1 MVGTWPAMLRRV
13 RPSPQLM
20 GEVVLGALLV
30 AVLALTPRDAVPS
43 GSSDDLI
50 GPGVHF
56 VLAPGAQPAF
66 GSALPGLNNLSSWAS
81 TSGALVTAKAL
92 IPTAPPVQLLIPQL
106 NVHRDVEAV
115 GTNRSGVMNLPV
127 NGWNAG
133 WYQGG
138 PIPGAPGD
146 AVIEGH
152 AGFPNQPM
160 IFGKLSTLRP
170 GDQIVVVLGD
180 KTQRLFTVV
189 SQSSVPVGYTPA
201 GFASPYGLPRLTL
214 VTCSGDFDAT
224 THSYSRRLVVEL
236 SYVGLAK
243 V

>member
-1 MVGTWPAMLRRV
+1 MVSTWPAMLRRA

-20 GEVVLGALLV
+20 GEVVLGVLLV
-30 AVLALTPRDAVPS
+30 AALGFTPRDALPTSS
-43 GSSDDLI
+43 GDNLT

-56 VLAPGAQPAF
+56 VVAPGAQPAF
-66 GSALPGLNNLSSWAS
+66 GQALQGSNNLSSWAS
-81 TSGALVTAKAL
+81 TSGAILSARAL
-92 IPTAPPVQLLIPQL
+92 IPTSPPAQLLIPL
-106 NVHRDVEAV
+106 LRVDRAVEPV

-133 WYQGG
+133 WYKGG
-138 PIPGAPGD
+138 PVPGAPGD

-152 AGFPNQPM
+152 AGYPNQPM

-180 KTQRLFTVV
+180 KSRRLFTVV
-189 SQSSVPVGYTPA
+189 SQASVPVGYTPP
-201 GFASPYGLPRLTL
+201 GFASPYGPPRLTL
-214 VTCSGDFDAT
+214 VTCSGDFDPN

-236 SYVGLAK
+236 SYAGLAA
-243 V
+243 

>member
-1 MVGTWPAMLRRV
+1 MVSNWPAMLRRA
-13 RPSPQLM
+13 RPSPQLV
-20 GEVVLGALLV
+20 GEVVLGVLLV
-30 AVLALTPRDAVPS
+30 AALGLTPRDAVPS
-43 GSSDDLI
+43 TSTDDLI
-50 GPGVHF
+50 GRGVHF
-56 VLAPGAQPAF
+56 VVAPGTQPAF
-66 GSALPGLNNLSSWAS
+66 GSALPGFSNLSSWAS
-81 TSGALVTAKAL
+81 TSGALVTERAL
-92 IPTAPPVQLLIPQL
+92 IPKAPPAELLIPTL
-106 NVHRDVEAV
+106 NVHRAVEAV

-146 AVIEGH
+146 AIIEGH

-170 GDQIVVVLGD
+170 GDQIVVVLAD
-180 KTQRLFTVV
+180 KSQRLFTVV
-189 SQSSVPVGYTPA
+189 SQSSVPVGYTPT
-201 GFASPYGLPRLTL
+201 GFASPYGVPRLTL

-236 SYVGLAK
+236 SYAGLAT

>member
-1 MVGTWPAMLRRV
+1 MLRRA
-13 RPSPQLM
+13 RTSPQLI
-20 GEVVLGALLV
+20 GEVVLGVLLV
-30 AVLALTPRDAVPS
+30 AALGLTPRDAVPS
-43 GSSDDLI
+43 SSSDDLI

-56 VLAPGAQPAF
+56 VVAPEAQPAF
-66 GSALPGLNNLSSWAS
+66 GSAFPGLSNLSSWAS
-81 TSGALVTAKAL
+81 TSGALVTERAL
-92 IPTAPPVQLLIPQL
+92 IPKAPPAELLIPAL
-106 NVHRDVEAV
+106 NVHRAVEAV

-170 GDQIVVVLGD
+170 GDQIVVVLAD
-180 KTQRLFTVV
+180 KSQRLFTVV
-189 SQSSVPVGYTPA
+189 SQSNVPVGFTPP
-201 GFASPYGLPRLTL
+201 GFATPYGPPRLTL

-224 THSYSRRLVVEL
+224 TKTYSRRLVVEL
-236 SYVGLAK
+236 SYAGLAK

>member
-1 MVGTWPAMLRRV
+1 MVNPWPGMLRRA
-13 RPSPQLM
+13 RPSPQLV
-20 GEVVLGALLV
+20 GEIVLGVLLV
-30 AVLALTPRDAVPS
+30 AALAFTPRDAAPT
-43 GSSDDLI
+43 GNSDDLI

-56 VLAPGAQPAF
+56 SVAPGEQPSF
-66 GSALPGLNNLSSWAS
+66 GLGLPGLSSVSGWAS
-81 TSGALVTAKAL
+81 TTGAVVSARAL
-92 IPTAPPVQLLIPQL
+92 IPTAPPAQLLIPL
-106 NVHRDVEAV
+106 LRVNRAVEAV
-115 GTNRSGVMNLPV
+115 GTNRSGVMNLPI

-133 WYQGG
+133 WYEGG

-152 AGFPNQPM
+152 AGYPNQPM

-180 KTQRLFTVV
+180 KSQRLFTVV
-189 SQSSVPVGYTPA
+189 SQSSVPVGSTPA
-201 GFASPYGLPRLTL
+201 DFASPYGPPRLTL

-224 THSYSRRLVVEL
+224 THSYARRLVVQANY
-236 SYVGLAK
+236 SGL

>member
-1 MVGTWPAMLRRV
+1 MVNTWPGMLRRA
-13 RPSPQLM
+13 RPSRQLV
-20 GEVVLGALLV
+20 GDVVLGVLLV
-30 AVLALTPRDAVPS
+30 AALAFTPRDAAPTS
-43 GSSDDLI
+43 NADDLI

-56 VLAPGAQPAF
+56 SVAPGEQPSF
-66 GSALPGLNNLSSWAS
+66 GLGLPGLSSLSGWAS
-81 TSGALVTAKAL
+81 TSGAVVSARAL
-92 IPTAPPVQLLIPQL
+92 IPTAAPAQLLIPL
-106 NVHRDVEAV
+106 LRVHRTVEAV
-115 GTNRSGVMNLPV
+115 GTNRSGVMNLPT

-152 AGFPNQPM
+152 AGYPNQPM

-180 KTQRLFTVV
+180 KSQRLFTVV
-189 SQSSVPVGYTPA
+189 SQSSVPVGSTPA
-201 GFASPYGLPRLTL
+201 DFASPYGPPRLTL

-224 THSYSRRLVVEL
+224 THSYSRRLVVQANY
-236 SYVGLAK
+236 SGL

>member
-1 MVGTWPAMLRRV
+1 MVSTRPSLLRRA
-13 RPSPQLM
+13 RPSSRVV
-20 GEVVLGALLV
+20 GEVVLGVLLV
-30 AVLALTPRDAVPS
+30 AVLGLTPRDATPTVN
-43 GSSDDLI
+43 SDDLI

-56 VLAPGAQPAF
+56 SVAPGEQPSF
-66 GSALPGLNNLSSWAS
+66 GLGLAGLSSVSGWAS
-81 TSGALVTAKAL
+81 SSGAVVSARAL
-92 IPTAPPVQLLIPQL
+92 IPTAPPAQLLIPL
-106 NVHRDVEAV
+106 LRVHRTVEAV
-115 GTNRSGVMNLPV
+115 GTNRSGVMNLPT

-152 AGFPNQPM
+152 AGYPNQPM

-180 KTQRLFTVV
+180 KSQRLFTVV
-189 SQSSVPVGYTPA
+189 SQSSVPVGSTPA
-201 GFASPYGLPRLTL
+201 DFASPYGPPRLTL

-224 THSYSRRLVVEL
+224 THSYARRLVVQANY
-236 SYVGLAK
+236 SGL

>member
-1 MVGTWPAMLRRV
+1 
-13 RPSPQLM
+13 
-20 GEVVLGALLV
+20 
-30 AVLALTPRDAVPS
+30 
-43 GSSDDLI
+43 
-50 GPGVHF
+50 
-56 VLAPGAQPAF
+56 
-66 GSALPGLNNLSSWAS
+66 
-81 TSGALVTAKAL
+81 
-92 IPTAPPVQLLIPQL
+92 
-106 NVHRDVEAV
+106 
-115 GTNRSGVMNLPV
+115 MNLPT

-152 AGFPNQPM
+152 AGYPNQPM

-180 KTQRLFTVV
+180 KSQRLFTVV
-189 SQSSVPVGYTPA
+189 SQSSVPVGSTPA
-201 GFASPYGLPRLTL
+201 DFASPYGPPRLTL

-224 THSYSRRLVVEL
+224 THSYARRLVVQA
-236 SYVGLAK
+236 SYSGL

>member
-1 MVGTWPAMLRRV
+1 MVDIRSSWRHARPPAH
-13 RPSPQLM
+13 
-20 GEVVLGALLV
+20 VLGEGLL
-30 AVLALTPRDAVPS
+30 AVLLLAALAFTPQDAVSAPPDS
-43 GSSDDLI
+43 LL
-50 GPGVHF
+50 GPNVHF
-56 VLAPGAQPAF
+56 HVAAAQQPTF
-66 GSALPGLNNLSSWAS
+66 GLALPGLSNLSGSAAAS
-81 TSGALVTAKAL
+81 GVAISSNAL
-92 IPTAPPVQLLIPQL
+92 IPTSPPAQLLIPTL
-106 NVHRDVEAV
+106 DVHRAVESV
-115 GTNRSGVMNLPV
+115 GVNRYGMMNLPV

-133 WYQGG
+133 WYGAG

-180 KTQRLFTVV
+180 KSQRLFTVV
-189 SQSSVPVGYTPA
+189 SQSSVPVGSTPA
-201 GFASPYGLPRLTL
+201 DFASPYGPPRLTL